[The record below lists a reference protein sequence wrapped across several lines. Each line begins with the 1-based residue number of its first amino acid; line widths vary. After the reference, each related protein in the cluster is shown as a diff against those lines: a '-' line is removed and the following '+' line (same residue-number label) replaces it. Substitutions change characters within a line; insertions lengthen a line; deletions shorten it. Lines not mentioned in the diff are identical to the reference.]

1 VPRTLGQQP
10 QRHCQY
16 WEQQAVAPV
25 TSPQQLEQERAVLA
39 SPSYSHP
46 PRDDPNKGVLTAH
59 QEQTVSPYP
68 HFGYRVAHPRYL
80 PLNHHRGG
88 IPKLRSVTHDGPF
101 SFSVQSQ
108 RKPIEND
115 RVRVANHLSDMTHQP
130 NATVGDGLF
139 RPWITGVG

>member
-46 PRDDPNKGVLTAH
+46 PRDDPNKGILTAH

-68 HFGYRVAHPRYL
+68 HFGYLVAHPRH
-80 PLNHHRGG
+80 PPTFHHIGG
-88 IPKLRSVTHDGPF
+88 VTPEG
-101 SFSVQSQ
+101 SF
-108 RKPIEND
+108 
-115 RVRVANHLSDMTHQP
+115 
-130 NATVGDGLF
+130 
-139 RPWITGVG
+139 